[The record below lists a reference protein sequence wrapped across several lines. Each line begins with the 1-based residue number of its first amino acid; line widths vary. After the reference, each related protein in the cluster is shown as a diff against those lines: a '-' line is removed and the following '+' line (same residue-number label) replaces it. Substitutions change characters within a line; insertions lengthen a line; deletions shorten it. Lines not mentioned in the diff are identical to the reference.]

1 MFDLLWGLPRFAA
14 APLYRRWHVRWGA
27 TSDEVSAPMAGDE
40 DVRDASLNATRAITI
55 AAPPE
60 RVWPWIVQMGYRRAG
75 VYTYD
80 IVDNAGYESAD
91 CVLDEYQKFAIG
103 DWAFPM
109 NGLFGLTLPV
119 NDTTAFKVK
128 SFETNSWLLWEKPD
142 STWSWLLTP
151 LSDGTTRLVLRIKCH
166 YTNLFSS
173 GPFLRPFSTKGAMGE
188 LKCCASPL
196 PCSSFSRGTFRRR
209 TSFPRAVLTSEAGSS
224 GRSVSRRIRRSTR

>member
-1 MFDLLWGLPRFAA
+1 MTSTAGFLPRRRIGFGVFDLLWGLPRFAA
-14 APLYRRWHVRWGA
+14 APLYRHWHIRWGA

-75 VYTYD
+75 FYTYD

-128 SFETNSWLLWEKPD
+128 SFERNSWLLWEKPD

-166 YTNLFSS
+166 YANLLSMALMEFGDPPMARRVLLGIKARAENS
-173 GPFLRPFSTKGAMGE
+173 LRVT
-188 LKCCASPL
+188 
-196 PCSSFSRGTFRRR
+196 
-209 TSFPRAVLTSEAGSS
+209 
-224 GRSVSRRIRRSTR
+224 